1 MKKSFLLLCI
11 ALVATVTQAHT
22 MDRAACHAQK
32 KCNAQT
38 QTVTDSIL
46 NAPHKYHE
54 HYYERLQLF
63 DHQPTIQCTDIVM
76 LGNSLTEGGGD
87 WSQRLGKNNI
97 VNRGI
102 SGDIAMGIYDRLY
115 QILPYHPAK
124 IFLLVG
130 VNDVSHDLST
140 DSIVHMIQ
148 TVITAI
154 RTQSPQT
161 QLYVQS
167 MLPIREATGRWKRL
181 IGKTQQIPEIN
192 AKIEVWTA
200 EHGIPYINL
209 FPYFKETDT
218 AIMRAELT
226 YDGLHLTEAGYAI
239 WTQLLKKFL

>member
-1 MKKSFLLLCI
+1 MKKTFLLLCI
-11 ALVATVTQAHT
+11 ALVATVTQAHA

-32 KCNAQT
+32 KCTAQT

-46 NAPHKYHE
+46 NAPHKYHD

-63 DHQPTIQCTDIVM
+63 DQQPTIQCTDIVM

-148 TVITAI
+148 RVITAI

-161 QLYVQS
+161 PVSYTHLVQQDFWWRTVFF
-167 MLPIREATGRWKRL
+167 LPQRHSVLRI
-181 IGKTQQIPEIN
+181 
-192 AKIEVWTA
+192 
-200 EHGIPYINL
+200 
-209 FPYFKETDT
+209 
-218 AIMRAELT
+218 
-226 YDGLHLTEAGYAI
+226 
-239 WTQLLKKFL
+239 